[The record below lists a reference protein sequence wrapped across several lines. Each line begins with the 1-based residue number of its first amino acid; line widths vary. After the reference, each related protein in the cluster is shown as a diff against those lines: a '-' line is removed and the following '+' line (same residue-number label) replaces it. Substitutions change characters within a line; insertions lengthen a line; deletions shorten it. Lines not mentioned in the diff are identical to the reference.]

1 MDNKQKKLLGLS
13 LIVSA
18 ITMLFTLLIAP
29 GKSKKTSRFL
39 SVLALIEGL
48 AGLFVAT
55 EEPRRQLRDRRAE
68 TELDDSELFDEDE
81 ADDAVSV
88 IHAELSRT
96 QEGEDATP
104 RLNREIPC
112 DEDATEAD
120 FI

>member
-1 MDNKQKKLLGLS
+1 MDNKQKKLLGIS

-29 GKSKKTSRFL
+29 SKNKKTSRFL
-39 SVLALIEGL
+39 SVLAFIEGL
-48 AGLFVAT
+48 VGLFVTT
-55 EEPRRQLRDRRAE
+55 EEPRRQLRNRRSE

-88 IHAELSRT
+88 IHAEISRA
-96 QEGEDATP
+96 QETDDAAP
-104 RLNREIPC
+104 HLDREIPC